1 MKKLLFAFFVI
12 HLSFAQ
18 TRVTSSGISL
28 QGIARDSNNLVL
40 VNASNIDIDIK
51 FYKIDG
57 NSKDYIIS
65 KTGIIRTDD
74 FGVFSY
80 VVDINE
86 SDFNLFQNFDVYIEI
101 SRDSVIFMDEKLLTV
116 PYSIQSINAKNGVK
130 TGTIIYF
137 SGTEVPPGWLLCDG
151 SSFPDNQYH
160 SELKAILGTNATPD
174 LRAMFLRGA
183 GVSGIKSVPGITTQ
197 TLYYNAGAYLNTY
210 HIDRLRSHKHIF
222 NSLTGSPNDDQ
233 NTDNWTGKKALSPGG
248 FEFQYFLQRVS
259 DGSMTSG
266 GARKVADGVT
276 TGRVEEGN
284 GWFLWNWNYPAKLPY
299 AFSNG
304 SGYGI
309 TVDPHQHRVY
319 GKTWN
324 DPFNTPSDT
333 SWAMPPPAKNL
344 ETAPVWY
351 AVNYIIKI

>member
-1 MKKLLFAFFVI
+1 MKKLFFAFFVL

-28 QGIARDSNNLVL
+28 QGIARDSDNSVL

-51 FYKIDG
+51 FYQIVNG
-57 NSKDYIIS
+57 SKDYVIS

-80 VVDINE
+80 VIDIDE
-86 SDFNLFQNFDVYIEI
+86 SDYDFFQNFDVYIEI
-101 SRDSVIFMDEKLLTV
+101 SRDPVIFMDEKLLTV
-116 PYSIQSINAKNGVK
+116 PYSIHSINAKNGVK

-151 SSFPDNQYH
+151 STFPDNQYH
-160 SELKAILGTNATPD
+160 SRLKAILGTNATPD
-174 LRAMFLRGA
+174 LRAIFLRGA
-183 GVSGIKSVPGITTQ
+183 GVSGSKSVSGITTQ
-197 TLYYNAGAYLNTY
+197 TLYYNAGNLRTY
-210 HIDRLRSHKHIF
+210 HTDRLRSHKHIF

-233 NTDNWTGKKALSPGG
+233 NTDHWTGKKTLSPGRY
-248 FEFQYFLQRVS
+248 EFQDFLQSVN

-266 GARKVADGVT
+266 EAMKVADGST
-276 TGRVEEGN
+276 TGAVEKVA
-284 GWFLWNWNYPAKLPY
+284 GWFSWGALDNSNLPY
-299 AFSNG
+299 IFGSNG
-304 SGYGI
+304 GDYSVF
-309 TVDPHQHRVY
+309 VDPHQHRVY

-333 SWAMPPPAKNL
+333 SWAMPPPAKNN
-344 ETAPVWY
+344 ETSPVWY